1 MNQQRVNL
9 SQFAFCKDESLQK
22 ELISCA
28 TMMNYPANDI
38 LQGYDKNVR
47 CLFLIMEGTVAVYR
61 EDGEGKE
68 YHLMYNKKGES
79 PNIAHIY
86 ANPESLSDIKIV
98 AVEPVEAMLIDKG
111 KVPYLLNNFPDFQQF
126 LLQNFVNQYSKLIGI
141 TDSASFYNLETRLVE
156 YLEKTCEV
164 RSDHQLCMSH
174 HEIAN
179 ALNTSR
185 EVVSRIL
192 KKLEAEGRLKLHR
205 NQVEMLCY
213 QNVNPLF
220 CKHICDKSH

>member
-1 MNQQRVNL
+1 MDVQPYL
-9 SQFAFCKDESLQK
+9 SEFPFCKEVSLQ
-22 ELISCA
+22 EMIAVNAVHASYNIDEVL
-28 TMMNYPANDI
+28 
-38 LQGYDKNVR
+38 LGYDKNVR
-47 CLFLIMEGTVAVYR
+47 HVFFLLKGVVAVFR
-61 EDGEGKE
+61 EDSEGKE

-79 PNIAHIY
+79 PNIAQVY
-86 ANPESLSDIKIV
+86 ANPESLSNIKIV
-98 AVEPVEAMLIDKG
+98 AIEPVEAILLEKG
-111 KVPYLLNNFPDFQQF
+111 KVLDLLTKFPAFQQY
-126 LLQNFVNQYSKLIGI
+126 LLQNFSNQYFKLLTL

>member
-1 MNQQRVNL
+1 MQLDKSIL
-9 SQFAFCKDESLQK
+9 SQFPFCKDESLQ
-22 ELISCA
+22 EALISFA
-28 TMMNYPANDI
+28 TIMSYPASEV

-47 CLFLIMEGTVAVYR
+47 SLLLIVEGTVAVYR
-61 EDGEGKE
+61 EDSEGKE

-79 PNIAHIY
+79 PNIAQVY
-86 ANPESLSDIKIV
+86 AYPESLSNIKIV
-98 AVEPVEAMLIDKG
+98 AIEPVEAILIDKG
-111 KVPYLLNNFPDFQQF
+111 KVPYLMNNFPDFQQF
-126 LLQNFVNQYSKLIGI
+126 LLQNFAHQYFKLVQI

-156 YLEKTCEV
+156 YLEKTCEI

-174 HEIAN
+174 QEIAN